1 MKSGM
6 TRFACLL
13 IIVLQIG
20 LFSDAAEAKKRKRK
34 KTIDDRLIRLLKD
47 QGVKPIDT
55 PVFDEELV
63 ELGQALFFDPILS
76 GNRDTSCATCH
87 VLVDPAW
94 MSKLPDRDQ
103 AELML
108 LQYAEH
114 YDPERSRLSCQLQL
128 GPELDGMPLTIAP
141 EE

>member
-1 MKSGM
+1 MPTITYIEYDGTQHTIEVEVGKSVMQGA
-6 TRFACLL
+6 FDNN
-13 IIVLQIG
+13 IPGI
-20 LFSDAAEAKKRKRK
+20 DADCGGECA
-34 KTIDDRLIRLLKD
+34 
-47 QGVKPIDT
+47 
-55 PVFDEELV
+55 
-63 ELGQALFFDPILS
+63 
-76 GNRDTSCATCH
+76 CATCH